1 VSQRLKPPT
10 AQEAVLAELRRALA
24 ARELLPG
31 DQIRQETL
39 AGKYGVS
46 RVPLREALKILEG
59 EGRVTYHPHRGY
71 FVAELSA
78 DDLVEVYRLRELLEA
93 EAITAAVPLLSEADL
108 AAIGRAADDVS
119 RADRDG
125 DLAAIGA
132 ANRRFHFL
140 LFAAAGRPLLT
151 KLLGQLWDATD
162 GYRAVYFSDARN
174 RRRIASEHDRLL
186 AAIRAGD
193 ADRAVQL
200 QAAHRTHSVQ
210 ALLAL
215 LVPLGQPR
223 GGTAGNGATA
233 ARSSRSY
240 PKSAMVDPKRS

>member
-1 VSQRLKPPT
+1 
-10 AQEAVLAELRRALA
+10 
-24 ARELLPG
+24 
-31 DQIRQETL
+31 
-39 AGKYGVS
+39 
-46 RVPLREALKILEG
+46 
-59 EGRVTYHPHRGY
+59 
-71 FVAELSA
+71 
-78 DDLVEVYRLRELLEA
+78 VEVYRLRELLEA

-186 AAIRAGD
+186 AAICAGD

-210 ALLAL
+210 ALLAQ

-223 GGTAGNGATA
+223 GGPAGNGATM